1 MLTNGMDEACVAEGA
16 HAPVHARLQFLGHG
30 VVRSPDSAQHHLV
43 AKLGPVSRRDQCLGE
58 LRRTPV
64 EKSWIKLEYTT
75 EIMSGETP
83 EIARERAHSFV
94 DDGVLKSIQQTVET
108 VRKVNR

>member
-1 MLTNGMDEACVAEGA
+1 MTDQLTAGITHE
-16 HAPVHARLQFLGHG
+16 
-30 VVRSPDSAQHHLV
+30 VVID
-43 AKLGPVSRRDQCLGE
+43 G
-58 LRRTPV
+58 